1 MVTVMDEPFTIFV
14 FFFLLLLL
22 NLSWFLERENR
33 EEGE

>member
-1 MVTVMDEPFTIFV
+1 MVTVMDEPSTIFV
-14 FFFLLLLL
+14 FFFFL